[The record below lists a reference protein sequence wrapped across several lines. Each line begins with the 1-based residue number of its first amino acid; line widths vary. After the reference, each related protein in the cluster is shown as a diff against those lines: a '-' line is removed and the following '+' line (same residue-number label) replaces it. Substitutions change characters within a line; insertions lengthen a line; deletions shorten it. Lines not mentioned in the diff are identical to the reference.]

1 MITDTTV
8 LDALQR
14 ASAAH
19 GTYEE
24 HELGGVYHEEWAD
37 WYAEHMSAS
46 LRGEGFVLT
55 SDFLAHQ
62 LREAATAHGLR
73 EASPDDPD
81 DAWPA
86 WYVAHMMPAITQ
98 KVSEA

>member
-1 MITDTTV
+1 MITEATV

-19 GTYEE
+19 GEFE
-24 HELGGVYHEEWAD
+24 ANELGGVYHEEWAE

-46 LRGEGFVLT
+46 FRVAGFVVAPGV
-55 SDFLAHQ
+55 LAEG

-73 EASPDDPD
+73 DKTPEDPD

-86 WYVAHMMPAITQ
+86 WYAARMMPTITE
-98 KVSEA
+98 KVSAA